1 MWPRVRG
8 GFGTMPVVMGRFW
21 EIFLV
26 AGRLGLT
33 SFGGPIAHIGYFREE
48 YVVRRK
54 WLDEG
59 TFAELIAL
67 CQFLPG
73 PASSQLG
80 MAVGIRRGGLLGGFA
95 AWLGF
100 TLPSALALILFAYG
114 VQELGAQESA
124 DWLHGLKIVAV
135 AVVALALWGMGRTLT
150 PDRTRITIAVVAA
163 GALLLSGGIAAQL
176 VVVAGGAVLGLIV
189 LKPPEPRADGD
200 AVVVEPGTGSPF
212 DKLRVSGGGLR
223 ASVGP
228 AVLLIA
234 FLVLLA
240 ALPVASRLTES
251 LAVDVVDSFYRTGSL
266 VFGGGHVVL
275 PLIEVEVVPPGWVTS
290 DEFLAGY
297 GAAQAVPGPLFTF
310 SAYLGASVDG
320 LTPAWGGGLLALAA
334 IFAPSFLLVPGVLP
348 FWERLRGVAR
358 VRQALMGVNA
368 AVVGLLLAALYDPL
382 WTSAIE
388 TPADFA
394 VGAAAF
400 ALLAFWKAPPW
411 LVVVVTAIAGAA
423 VTQLL

>member
-1 MWPRVRG
+1 MA
-8 GFGTMPVVMGRFW
+8 RFW

-80 MAVGIRRGGLLGGFA
+80 MAVGIKRGGLLGGFA

-114 VQELGAQESA
+114 VQELGAHESA

-150 PDRTRITIAVVAA
+150 PDRTRITIAIVAA
-163 GALLLSGGIAAQL
+163 AALLLSGGIAAQL
-176 VVVAGGAVLGLIV
+176 VVIAGGAVLGLIV

-200 AVVVEPGTGSPF
+200 TVS
-212 DKLRVSGGGLR
+212 SGGTR
-223 ASVGP
+223 SAM
-228 AVLLIA
+228 VLLIA

-240 ALPVASRLTES
+240 ALPLASRLTDS

-275 PLIEVEVVPPGWVTS
+275 PLIEAEVVPPGWVTS

-320 LTPAWGGGLLALAA
+320 LTPAWGSGLLALAA

-394 VGAAAF
+394 VGAGAF

-411 LVVVVTAIAGAA
+411 LVVVVTAIAGTA
-423 VTQLL
+423 VAQLL

>member
-1 MWPRVRG
+1 MA
-8 GFGTMPVVMGRFW
+8 RFW

-80 MAVGIRRGGLLGGFA
+80 MAVGIKRGGLLGGFA

-114 VQELGAQESA
+114 VQELGTQESA

-163 GALLLSGGIAAQL
+163 AALLLSGGIAAQL
-176 VVVAGGAVLGLIV
+176 VVIAGGAVLGLIV
-189 LKPPEPRADGD
+189 LKPPEPREDGD
-200 AVVVEPGTGSPF
+200 AVSTGGT
-212 DKLRVSGGGLR
+212 RW
-223 ASVGP
+223 
-228 AVLLIA
+228 AVMLLIA

-240 ALPVASRLTES
+240 ALPLASRLTDS

-275 PLIEVEVVPPGWVTS
+275 PLIEAEVVPPGWVTS

-320 LTPAWGGGLLALAA
+320 LTPAWDGGLLALAA

-388 TPADFA
+388 TPADFT

-411 LVVVVTAIAGAA
+411 VVVVVTAIAGAA
-423 VTQLL
+423 VAQLL

>member
-1 MWPRVRG
+1 MA
-8 GFGTMPVVMGRFW
+8 RFW
-21 EIFLV
+21 EILLV
-26 AGRLGLT
+26 ATRLGLT
-33 SFGGPIAHIGYFREE
+33 SFGGPVAHIGYFRDE

-80 MAVGIRRGGLLGGFA
+80 MAVGIKRGGLLGGFA

-114 VQELGAQESA
+114 VQELGGEASE

-135 AVVALALWGMGRTLT
+135 AVVAFALWGMGRTLA

-163 GALLLSGGIAAQL
+163 AVILLWGGIAAQL
-176 VVVAGGAVLGLIV
+176 LVIGGGALLGLIV
-189 LKPPEPRADGD
+189 LRPPEQRAD
-200 AVVVEPGTGSPF
+200 AVTG
-212 DKLRVSGGGLR
+212 VSGGTR
-223 ASVGP
+223 A
-228 AVLLIA
+228 ALALLIA
-234 FLVLLA
+234 FVVLLA
-240 ALPVASRLTES
+240 LLPVASRVTDS
-251 LAVDVVDSFYRTGSL
+251 LPLDVFDSFYRSGSL

-275 PLIEVEVVPPGWVTS
+275 PLIEAEVVPPGWVTS

-310 SAYLGASVDG
+310 AAFLGASVEG
-320 LTPAWGGGLLALAA
+320 LTPRWGGGLLALAA

-348 FWERLRGVAR
+348 FWERVRGVAR

-382 WTSAIE
+382 WTSAIGR
-388 TPADFA
+388 PADFA
-394 VGAAAF
+394 VAAGAF
-400 ALLAFWKAPPW
+400 VLLAFWKAPPW
-411 LVVVVTAIAGAA
+411 LVVVLTAIAGAA
-423 VTQLL
+423 VALLL

>member
-1 MWPRVRG
+1 
-8 GFGTMPVVMGRFW
+8 MGRFW

-176 VVVAGGAVLGLIV
+176 VVITGGAVLGLIV
-189 LKPPEPRADGD
+189 LKPPEPRVDAD
-200 AVVVEPGTGSPF
+200 AVSNGGT
-212 DKLRVSGGGLR
+212 R
-223 ASVGP
+223 AA

-240 ALPVASRLTES
+240 VLPVASRLTEN

-275 PLIEVEVVPPGWVTS
+275 PLIEAEVVPPGWVTS

-320 LTPAWGGGLLALAA
+320 LTPAWGGGLLGLAA

-348 FWERLRGVAR
+348 FWEKVRGVAR

-394 VGAAAF
+394 VAAAAF